1 MWNYY
6 NPQYSLHQQQQQQ
19 QQQQQHPQQHPMEPG
34 FQPGMG
40 LGMDSAGM
48 CHNPNEWWMSGDQG
62 RGGPGAQIPGSD
74 YPPGFRM
81 PFNMQ
86 APGPWALRGP
96 RPRGERRGPGRP
108 RLNTA
113 AGKPVGPLMERS
125 ISAPSIPGGRSRMM
139 SPGLSPFSSGLGST
153 SGSIPSPD
161 IDGMPQSPGLGGSP
175 EDDLMRQRPSNLDM
189 MSTSPGDIQPT
200 GKMPKG
206 SGNANKKRF
215 TCEVCQKRFS
225 TAWYVRVHRKSH
237 NGERPYT
244 CDTCGK
250 GFMLPNVLLT
260 HKKKCE
266 RQNPGNGN
274 GASSASSAPSLPP
287 PSTVDPTS
295 SSPPLLD
302 PDLHHRTSPL
312 PHHHQQHFGLAD
324 PFDRDDLGQMMG
336 MGRGGIYPGVQPSQP
351 PQPPNAAPYNS
362 NQRFQGPG
370 DMSYHLGEQ
379 MYGNRDYSGAQGYGG
394 GQLQQ
399 PLSPQYSYSPN
410 SGVGGVGGGMR
421 PPLGSDNSTSSGSS
435 SLPAAGL
442 AANNMQ
448 AHFLGDDRPPDK
460 GGGHG
465 GRLVRGELPPVNK
478 LPLSHDN
485 SPYPDPEGSPN
496 PKGMAQRPYSC
507 EICEKRF
514 SQKCNLITHKRIH
527 TGERPHTCPHCD
539 KRFTQKGNL
548 DAHLKTH
555 SKEKP
560 FPCSMCEKKF
570 AHKTSLMSHIRQ
582 EHHLFDDIDDLK
594 QGFSVGKYSS
604 SPSPS
609 DFDTRS
615 PINQTSFSPG
625 IPTPQSSLDS
635 VVGGLGHQQH
645 LNHHHHHLIRSEFIP
660 GGFHALSSFPAD
672 MSDISKL
679 SATVEAA
686 TMAMGS
692 AIHIPPRSFSSSS
705 ASSS

>member
-6 NPQYSLHQQQQQQ
+6 NTPYNLPQQPQQP
-19 QQQQQHPQQHPMEPG
+19 QHPPQHPIEPG

-40 LGMDSAGM
+40 MGMDSSGM
-48 CHNPNEWWMSGDQG
+48 CHNPNEWWMSGEQN
-62 RGGPGAQIPGSD
+62 RGGPGAGQMPGSE

-113 AGKPVGPLMERS
+113 PGKPVGPMMERS
-125 ISAPSIPGGRSRMM
+125 ISAPSMAGGRSRMM

-153 SGSIPSPD
+153 PGSIPSPD
-161 IDGMPQSPGLGGSP
+161 MDGMPQSPGLGGSP
-175 EDDLMRQRPSNLDM
+175 DDDLVRQRPDL
-189 MSTSPGDIQPT
+189 MSTSPSDIPPG
-200 GKMPKG
+200 GKMGKS

-266 RQNPGNGN
+266 RQNPGASHPPSGIPPL
-274 GASSASSAPSLPP
+274 ASSASSLPSNLD
-287 PSTVDPTS
+287 PSV
-295 SSPPLLD
+295 SPPMLD
-302 PDLHHRTSPL
+302 PDLHSRTSPL
-312 PHHHQQHFGLAD
+312 PHQQHFGLND
-324 PFDRDDLGQMMG
+324 PFERDDLGQMMG
-336 MGRGGIYPGVQPSQP
+336 MGRPGMYPGVQSAQP
-351 PQPPNAAPYNS
+351 HQQQQQAQSATPYNS
-362 NQRFQGPG
+362 NQRFQGSSDMAYHMG
-370 DMSYHLGEQ
+370 DQ
-379 MYGNRDYSGAQGYGG
+379 IYGNRDYGAGQGYGG
-394 GQLQQ
+394 PLQQ
-399 PLSPQYSYSPN
+399 PLSPQYAYSPN
-410 SGVGGVGGGMR
+410 SGGGGGMR

-435 SLPAAGL
+435 SLPPVGMAP
-442 AANNMQ
+442 NNLQ
-448 AHFLGDDRPPDK
+448 AHFLGDDIPPDK

-465 GRLVRGELPPVNK
+465 GRLVRGELSPVHK
-478 LPLSHDN
+478 LPLNHELYHQDHQ
-485 SPYPDPEGSPN
+485 DEGSN
-496 PKGMAQRPYSC
+496 TKTQRPYSC

-582 EHHLFDDIDDLK
+582 EHHLFDDIDEIK
-594 QGFSVGKYSS
+594 QGFAVGKYST

-615 PINQTSFSPG
+615 PINHASFSPG

-635 VVGGLGHQQH
+635 VAGMVHHPG
-645 LNHHHHHLIRSEFIP
+645 HHHHHPGHQHHPGHPLIRHDFNTAHHYP
-660 GGFHALSSFPAD
+660 HALSNYPTEISE
-672 MSDISKL
+672 ISKL
-679 SATVEAA
+679 TATVEAA
-686 TMAMGS
+686 TMGS
-692 AIHIPPRSFSSSS
+692 GLLIPPRSFSSSS